1 MVSYLKKIIRSQRKI
16 YMIIIS
22 ILTLLSAFEFV
33 LLGIYSSFSQMSDI
47 YHIILRLISAIPIF
61 IAFFLALMINNY
73 FLENKYEEFSIIL
86 LSGCRTKTIIE
97 YIILQFGMLFI
108 LSDII
113 GFGIGYGIMQIVNR
127 IQSYYFHYSLS
138 AVAFAYSGILLCKII
153 YVSMINFGKFVKI
166 KLNIADFITRH
177 TSVTSKVNYFSG
189 QSLNNNEKKFPVKS
203 FLLTVIAILLL
214 VMSIQGLFDN
224 QNHTILP
231 LYFMCFLLGEVI
243 LINITIPLIFD
254 FLHDRYLMQSP
265 KMMMILANIIHL
277 SKVLVS
283 LINILACIIPI
294 CLSNFFFGIIS
305 DEIYAVTM
313 ICFYILLIMI
323 ALSFVLRFQVY
334 LPSIETDIA
343 TLKAIGY
350 RYQQL
355 ISIYNG
361 VVFGF
366 MLIVVVFPMIL
377 YVLLLYR
384 TYLLSYISISVVITL
399 IISYF
404 AVFTLLALYMLSAYH
419 RTIKEAYQD
428 VKYLNR
434 SE

>member
-1 MVSYLKKIIRSQRKI
+1 
-16 YMIIIS
+16 
-22 ILTLLSAFEFV
+22 
-33 LLGIYSSFSQMSDI
+33 MSDI
-47 YHIILRLISAIPIF
+47 L
-61 IAFFLALMINNY
+61 
-73 FLENKYEEFSIIL
+73 
-86 LSGCRTKTIIE
+86 
-97 YIILQFGMLFI
+97 
-108 LSDII
+108 
-113 GFGIGYGIMQIVNR
+113 GFGIGYGIMQIVNH

-138 AVAFAYSGILLCKII
+138 TVTFAYGGILLCKII
-153 YVSMINFGKFVKI
+153 YVLMINFGKFVKI

-177 TSVTSKVNYFSG
+177 SSLTSKVNYFSG
-189 QSLNNNEKKFPVKS
+189 KSLNNNEKKFPVKS

-243 LINITIPLIFD
+243 LINTTIPLIFD
-254 FLHDRYLMQSP
+254 FLHDRYLMQAP
-265 KMMMILANIIHL
+265 KMIMILANIIHL
-277 SKVLVS
+277 SRVLVS
-283 LINILACIIPI
+283 LINIMACIIPI
-294 CLSNFFFGIIS
+294 CLSNFFFGIMS

-313 ICFYILLIMI
+313 ISFYILLIMI
-323 ALSFVLRFQVY
+323 SLSFVLRFQVY

-361 VVFGF
+361 VVAGF
-366 MLIVVVFPMIL
+366 MFIVVVFPMIL
-377 YVLLLYR
+377 YVILLYR
-384 TYLLSYISISVVITL
+384 TYLLSYISISVVVAL

-404 AVFTLLALYMLSAYH
+404 VVFTLLALFMLSAYH
-419 RTIKEAYQD
+419 RTVKEAYQD